1 MFCSRNPSLVP
12 QPQKMISNLLNQA
25 SKTFYN
31 MVVLTDSAMSTTTS
45 QHKLFT
51 LVQPVLLLS
60 FWSLNLFFQGG
71 LKFCL
76 PGPYSSTSIKTG
88 HKPLLP
94 QSHPASPSSHQLFS
108 FSAYHLQILS
118 KPHVLSYH

>member
-1 MFCSRNPSLVP
+1 MICSRNPSLVP
-12 QPQKMISNLLNQA
+12 QPQKMICNLLNQA

-31 MVVLTDSAMSTTTS
+31 MVVLTDSAMYTTTS

-51 LVQPVLLLS
+51 LVQTILLLS
-60 FWSLNLFFQGG
+60 FWSLNLFFQEG

-76 PGPYSSTSIKTG
+76 PGPYSSPSIQTR

-94 QSHPASPSSHQLFS
+94 QSHPASTSSHQLFS
-108 FSAYHLQILS
+108 FSAYHLQMLS
-118 KPHVLSYH
+118 KPHVLSYY